1 MTDNQPLEQT
11 INETS
16 IPQDKTVGEG
26 PSTSSLFKKRS
37 KKIAPNQIRKRT
49 IDSEPGPILTNQDA
63 DHREAS
69 AVNQTK
75 KSKLAHSHP
84 TQEQQ
89 QAPVV
94 KFTRR
99 KNQRN
104 YNPLYQGTSGSTK
117 RLKAE
122 QSESSEEE
130 DEDEDEDKS
139 KPRAVGVAYQ
149 AQGSARQQ
157 AEESYQKSI
166 EEKRELGQK
175 AREGLTEQDK
185 DADDEP
191 GPDNKT
197 YVGTSKSKYQ
207 LPKGSQ
213 KYGPIKG
220 GPNNIKTITVV
231 DYQPDVCK
239 DYKETGYCGFGD
251 TCKFLHDRGDYMHGW
266 QLDDAFN
273 SRNNKTGPVES
284 EEEEE
289 VPFACLICRQP
300 FTDPIVTKC
309 QHYFCSG
316 CAIKRFAKTPK
327 CFACGTPTGGIFNK
341 ASRIIEKMKA
351 KQERIQRQKEERRL
365 EEAGLAGIE
374 GLETRSSAEQDP
386 EDEELGSERSFYEDE

>member
-157 AEESYQKSI
+157 AEESYQNRS
-166 EEKRELGQK
+166 KRSGSSDRKL
-175 AREGLTEQDK
+175 DK

-251 TCKFLHDRGDYMHGW
+251 TCKFLHDRGDYIMHGW

>member
-89 QAPVV
+89 QAPARVDL
-94 KFTRR
+94 R
-99 KNQRN
+99 
-104 YNPLYQGTSGSTK
+104 K